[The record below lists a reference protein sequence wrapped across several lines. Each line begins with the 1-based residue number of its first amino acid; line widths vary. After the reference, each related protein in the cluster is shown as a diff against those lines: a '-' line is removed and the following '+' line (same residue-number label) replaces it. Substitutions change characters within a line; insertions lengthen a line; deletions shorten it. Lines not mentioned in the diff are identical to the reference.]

1 MVEAYR
7 YRPPYPAEVFD
18 ILAGLVHGESRRVL
32 DVGCGTGYIA
42 RNFVERV
49 ERLDAVDFSLH
60 IAWARGGCR
69 VGSTLRAGNGGGEPA
84 LDGWERRAAALS
96 RGFDAW
102 RLSGNY

>member
-1 MVEAYR
+1 MIQKPKHLATEYAEQFKDLSMVEAYR

-18 ILAGLVHGESRRVL
+18 ILAGLVHGDTRRVL

-60 IAWARGGCR
+60 MIEKGKSLPNGDNPR
-69 VGSTLRAGNGGGEPA
+69 LR
-84 LDGWERRAAALS
+84 
-96 RGFDAW
+96 
-102 RLSGNY
+102 